1 MFINFWYPIGLSS
14 EINGEKPF
22 RAQVFGLPFVA
33 FRDEAGA
40 ARVVSDTCVHR
51 GGALNKGWIRGG
63 NVVCPY
69 HGWAYGGDGKCT
81 KVPSLGDDGKIPARA
96 KVDAYP
102 VQERYGLI
110 FAYLG
115 PPARRPVLPRYDV
128 LETLDPGE
136 MLEADDSSVGGGGPA
151 VIPCNWLQHYENL
164 MDTLHVPI
172 LHGSFSG
179 PQFTAPMGLMPEV
192 TWELSDRG
200 VKAIS
205 DRRLLTYGF
214 NPQAEFR
221 GVNLKSGPGGISFDV
236 VIDGRPR
243 KIVAQPTKQAFL
255 YVFDRI
261 TGEPIW
267 PIVEQPVPQGDVP
280 GEHYSRTQPIPSKP
294 PAYDRQGTSTDD
306 LIDISNRG
314 FEIGAHTLEH
324 PILGLC
330 DIDRAR
336 EEIGQTR
343 EVLEGIIKR
352 PVTSFAYPNGHPAV
366 DFSAQHIQMVKQ
378 AGYRY
383 AVTTQWG
390 VANANTSPYQI
401 PRFTPWGPSRTKMTL
416 QLIRN
421 FYSRFEQLKE
431 PA

>member
-1 MFINFWYPIGLSS
+1 MSLLRGCLKMVARGKLSVFLFHKVPSVPDPLLANDLGEVQFEKLLDFIKGTFQVLPLSDAVPRLQRDTLPPLSAVLTFDDGYP
-14 EINGEKPF
+14 EW
-22 RAQVFGLPFVA
+22 RH
-33 FRDEAGA
+33 GA
-40 ARVVSDTCVHR
+40 ARILEEKSLPATFFITTGQFSGQPMWNERLGHIVRACNQPVLDTTAIRLPPLPLKTVNDKAR
-51 GGALNKGWIRGG
+51 ALGALEFHFKYLPPVIR
-63 NVVCPY
+63 
-69 HGWAYGGDGKCT
+69 DEF
-81 KVPSLGDDGKIPARA
+81 L
-96 KVDAYP
+96 
-102 VQERYGLI
+102 VQ
-110 FAYLG
+110 
-115 PPARRPVLPRYDV
+115 
-128 LETLDPGE
+128 
-136 MLEADDSSVGGGGPA
+136 LEAQVGASPA
-151 VIPCNWLQHYENL
+151 Q
-164 MDTLHVPI
+164 VP
-172 LHGSFSG
+172 
-179 PQFTAPMGLMPEV
+179 
-192 TWELSDRG
+192 
-200 VKAIS
+200 
-205 DRRLLTYGF
+205 
-214 NPQAEFR
+214 
-221 GVNLKSGPGGISFDV
+221 
-236 VIDGRPR
+236 
-243 KIVAQPTKQAFL
+243 AF
-255 YVFDRI
+255 
-261 TGEPIW
+261 
-267 PIVEQPVPQGDVP
+267 
-280 GEHYSRTQPIPSKP
+280 
-294 PAYDRQGTSTDD
+294 STDD